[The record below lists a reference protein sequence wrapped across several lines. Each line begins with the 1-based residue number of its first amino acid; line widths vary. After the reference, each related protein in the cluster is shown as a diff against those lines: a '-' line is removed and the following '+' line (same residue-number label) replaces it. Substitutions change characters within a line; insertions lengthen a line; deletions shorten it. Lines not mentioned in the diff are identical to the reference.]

1 MEGVRQVILSLSSC
15 LRWFENSI
23 HVNLITVFAK
33 AKLHVDDIVRVL
45 KRLLT
50 LKLQDCEPAL
60 EFSPKQRRYV
70 DDFLTKVLGL
80 KKGLSSDFETFSIA
94 LCKLGNVPFGGV
106 EGLISRMD
114 QAGLFDKQ
122 GKLIDDRPRIFTFL
136 EGAIQGLHLAI
147 IQIRTRMEKLDIALK
162 TKFEVFEH
170 RPNTVTTHSDVEEI
184 RNKMGGYSY
193 LTVVHPAHGRHI
205 PVGVIQASD
214 VRKSTLGTVSLRD
227 FCNREE
233 MGIPQYLDVISVID
247 HHKSALATFA
257 PPMAILSDV
266 QSSNT
271 LVAQR
276 AFEIN
281 DSNRKKPHYIHP
293 QREYIEYLH
302 FLYGIIDD
310 TDLLSKVS
318 AIDVQCVAS
327 LLNRLKGKKII
338 DLSDLSRD
346 RHFPKEAAA
355 RILQNDDMYSL
366 YKKVYQY
373 REQEIEKNI
382 ALCNVFADT
391 KEQNGCCRVGQTKIF
406 AANLK
411 QLSKH
416 EEAIQ
421 RAWLQKAEKVHK
433 DKPEINL
440 HIHMISTIVSA
451 EEVYQGTTGKYSH
464 KDELWIWIPEQE
476 VAVEH
481 LKRFLSA
488 FQSSP
493 GLKNNSFEVEFLG
506 SNADLLASTF
516 AESFIE
522 IPHKKVKKGLPI
534 AVLKYKAGSL
544 NSRKAMVSPFLPR
557 A

>member
-1 MEGVRQVILSLSSC
+1 M
-15 LRWFENSI
+15 
-23 HVNLITVFAK
+23 
-33 AKLHVDDIVRVL
+33 
-45 KRLLT
+45 
-50 LKLQDCEPAL
+50 
-60 EFSPKQRRYV
+60 
-70 DDFLTKVLGL
+70 
-80 KKGLSSDFETFSIA
+80 
-94 LCKLGNVPFGGV
+94 
-106 EGLISRMD
+106 
-114 QAGLFDKQ
+114 
-122 GKLIDDRPRIFTFL
+122 
-136 EGAIQGLHLAI
+136 
-147 IQIRTRMEKLDIALK
+147 
-162 TKFEVFEH
+162 
-170 RPNTVTTHSDVEEI
+170 
-184 RNKMGGYSY
+184 
-193 LTVVHPAHGRHI
+193 
-205 PVGVIQASD
+205 
-214 VRKSTLGTVSLRD
+214 
-227 FCNREE
+227 
-233 MGIPQYLDVISVID
+233 
-247 HHKSALATFA
+247 SAL
-257 PPMAILSDV
+257 
-266 QSSNT
+266 
-271 LVAQR
+271 
-276 AFEIN
+276 
-281 DSNRKKPHYIHP
+281 
-293 QREYIEYLH
+293 
-302 FLYGIIDD
+302 
-310 TDLLSKVS
+310 
-318 AIDVQCVAS
+318 DVQCVAS

-338 DLSDLSRD
+338 DLSDLPRD
-346 RHFPKEAAA
+346 RKFPKEAAQ

-366 YKKVYQY
+366 YKKVYQH
-373 REQEIEKNI
+373 REKEIEKNI